1 MPELDISDLKGPH
14 SSYPHNPLL
23 AGCMFLT
30 GEIERF
36 GTGTL
41 EMYNLIKERGLKP
54 PLISLNEGFKL
65 TIWRPSAETVHDTIH
80 DTTHETVHDASSTF
94 TEIAELTHRLVL
106 VIQGEMS
113 RAQLME
119 ILELKNRSHFSI
131 SYLEP
136 ALKEELIEMTLPEK
150 SKSKNQKYRLTS
162 KGLVLKEN
170 LEGRK

>member
-1 MPELDISDLKGPH
+1 MKDL
-14 SSYPHNPLL
+14 NLL
-23 AGCMFLT
+23 YGDLQP
-30 GEIERF
+30 
-36 GTGTL
+36 
-41 EMYNLIKERGLKP
+41 KP
-54 PLISLNEGFKL
+54 YMK
-65 TIWRPSAETVHDTIH
+65 TVHDTIH
-80 DTTHETVHDASSTF
+80 DTVHDTSSTF

-113 RAQLME
+113 RTQLME

-136 ALKEELIEMTLPEK
+136 ALKEELIEMTLPGK